1 MHSSHENSNDNGC
14 RLIDLAVSNNMVIS
28 STCFPHKN
36 IHKATWVSPD
46 GITANQID
54 HILIDGRHCSNILD
68 VRSCRGPNIDSDHYL
83 VKIMFRTRIRSKI
96 NRNEVTKKFD
106 VDRLKDV
113 NICRQYVEKLE
124 ERITVDMGVQQVSVN
139 DTWNQVKQ
147 VVGSVAAETIGW
159 KTGGIRND
167 WYDEE
172 CQLATQAKNNARLKT
187 LKSGAKQTT
196 KFEYRTKRNI
206 ERKLFRDAL
215 CMTLHELIVK
225 IWEREEMPEEWELG
239 IICPVYKKGDKLDC
253 SNYRG
258 INLLNTAY
266 KIFANILY

>member
-1 MHSSHENSNDNGC
+1 MKDEFYEKLQEIYNRSPARDIKIILGDLNAKVGREVIYRPAIGMHSLHENSHDNGC

-124 ERITVDMGVQQVSVN
+124 ERITAVMEVEPVSVN
-139 DTWNQVKQ
+139 DTWNQIKQ
-147 VVGSVAAETIGW
+147 E
-159 KTGGIRND
+159 
-167 WYDEE
+167 
-172 CQLATQAKNNARLKT
+172 
-187 LKSGAKQTT
+187 
-196 KFEYRTKRNI
+196 
-206 ERKLFRDAL
+206 
-215 CMTLHELIVK
+215 IVLSSHWIQNWRYSK
-225 IWEREEMPEEWELG
+225 
-239 IICPVYKKGDKLDC
+239 
-253 SNYRG
+253 
-258 INLLNTAY
+258 
-266 KIFANILY
+266 